1 MGFVDVAIDCPCDL
15 ERRTLRVEAG
25 CISFHILIAPKND
38 QIIAFL

>member
-15 ERRTLRVEAG
+15 ERQTPRAEAG